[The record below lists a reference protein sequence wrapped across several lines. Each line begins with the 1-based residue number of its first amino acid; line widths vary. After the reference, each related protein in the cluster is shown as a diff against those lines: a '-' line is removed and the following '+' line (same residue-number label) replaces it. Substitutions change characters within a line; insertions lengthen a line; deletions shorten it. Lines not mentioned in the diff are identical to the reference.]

1 MTSRSQL
8 QTLLENEDF
17 HVDRSIC
24 SVIDAVLSHKEC
36 VTLLGPRQIGKTTL
50 AKAYYRDKMDAVYC
64 DLEKPLVKEEVGN
77 GSKFFDRHKD
87 RLIVLDE
94 IQECE
99 YLFPSIKVHIDEQR
113 YAKNENCKFL
123 LLGSASL
130 KLQRRS
136 AASLTGRH
144 AMKEMT
150 GILLLELIGAMSDK
164 IHVSAGDELPE
175 SYKSATELLMFRGG
189 MPLSLFAKSDSES
202 SDEREYF
209 VESNVSLDLERYG
222 LNIDKTT
229 VTICLEHIASVNGQQ
244 FEIGTFTRKLNRTA
258 EKVHDAMSALE
269 QLLLLRVLE
278 PWSEVNGR
286 GAQLSKHTKV
296 YIRDSGLLTHLLD
309 FESVDSLLDSRRI
322 GLVWEGFVIESLIG
336 TAQCA
341 GNFRNGYFYRTH
353 KGDNE
358 LDFLLEFN
366 DRTTWGIEIKF
377 SEPKRV
383 NAGNINAAKSVG
395 VSRRLVIH
403 NGTRSYKIN
412 GGFEAMPL
420 HKALE
425 AVRDKTSTRKS

>member
-8 QTLLENEDF
+8 QTLLENEKF
-17 HVDRSIC
+17 EVDRSIS
-24 SVIDAVLSHKEC
+24 SVIDATHSQIEC
-36 VTLLGPRQIGKTTL
+36 VTLFCPRKIGKTTL
-50 AKAYYRDKMDAVYC
+50 ATTYYKDKMGAVYRDLQKPDA
-64 DLEKPLVKEEVGN
+64 KEEIGN
-77 GSKFFDRHKD
+77 GSKFFERHKD
-87 RLIVLDE
+87 SLIVLDE

-113 YAKNENCKFL
+113 RAKNENCKFI

-130 KLQRRS
+130 DLQRRS
-136 AASLTGRH
+136 VASLTGRH

-175 SYKSATELLMFRGG
+175 SYKSVTELLMFRGG
-189 MPLSLFAKSDSES
+189 MPLSLFAESDSDS
-202 SDEREYF
+202 SKVRKFF
-209 VESNVSLDLERYG
+209 VDSNVSFDLERYG
-222 LNIDKTT
+222 LNIDKKT

-244 FEIGTFTRKLNRTA
+244 FEIGTFTRMLNRTA

-412 GGFEAMPL
+412 GGFEAIPL

-425 AVRDKTSTRKS
+425 AVRDRK